1 MSLTAYID
9 TNVLLRCVLDDS
21 PTWSP
26 RAHALVESAECLYL
40 EPAMLIEAAH
50 VMQSFYGFSRA
61 ATAEHLR
68 AMLALP
74 SLAGPLN
81 TMADAV
87 RLFAEQPIDIEDAWL
102 AVTALASDAPRV
114 ASFDRDFDRI
124 AGLERVSS

>member
-1 MSLTAYID
+1 MSLTAHID

-26 RAHALVESAECLYL
+26 RARTLVESAECLYL
-40 EPAMLIEAAH
+40 EPAVLIEAAH
-50 VMQSFYGFSRA
+50 VLQSFYGFSRA
-61 ATAEHLR
+61 TTAAHLR

-81 TMADAV
+81 ALADAV
-87 RLFAEQPIDIEDAWL
+87 RLFSEQPIDIEDAWL
-102 AVTALASDAPRV
+102 AITALASDTPRI

-124 AGLERVSS
+124 AGLQRVSS

>member
-1 MSLTAYID
+1 
-9 TNVLLRCVLDDS
+9 
-21 PTWSP
+21 
-26 RAHALVESAECLYL
+26 
-40 EPAMLIEAAH
+40 
-50 VMQSFYGFSRA
+50 
-61 ATAEHLR
+61 
-68 AMLALP
+68 MLALP